1 MVFIKIGK
9 WIRERFAKGGEE
21 SDPLSG
27 VTIFEDLSKR
37 ERSKVAEAMR
47 ERSCSPDEPVF
58 REGET
63 DGTLY
68 IVLEGGVEIRQGY
81 EGDSF
86 GARVHLG
93 PGTFF
98 GETALIEDA
107 PRTATARSVGSSRLL
122 CLSRSDFLT
131 LCDHR
136 PRLGIHVIVRLSLI
150 VSERLRHTNRSLKEA
165 ESQKGREAEVGEA
178 RISSSTE

>member
-9 WIRERFAKGGEE
+9 WIRERLAKGDEE

-27 VTIFEDLSKR
+27 VTIFEGLSKR
-37 ERSKVAEAMR
+37 ERRKVAEAMR

-68 IVLEGGVEIRQGY
+68 IVLKGGVEIR
-81 EGDSF
+81 EGCEGGSF
-86 GARVHLG
+86 GERVYPG
-93 PGTFF
+93 PRTFF
-98 GETALIEDA
+98 GEMALIEDA
-107 PRTATARSVGSSRLL
+107 PRTATARSVGSSSLL
-122 CLSRSDFLT
+122 CLSRSDFLA
-131 LCDHR
+131 LCDQR
-136 PRLGIHVIVRLSLI
+136 PRLGIHVIVRLSMI
-150 VSERLRHTNRSLKEA
+150 VSERLRYTNRCLKEA
-165 ESQKGREAEVGEA
+165 KSQKDREAEVGEA